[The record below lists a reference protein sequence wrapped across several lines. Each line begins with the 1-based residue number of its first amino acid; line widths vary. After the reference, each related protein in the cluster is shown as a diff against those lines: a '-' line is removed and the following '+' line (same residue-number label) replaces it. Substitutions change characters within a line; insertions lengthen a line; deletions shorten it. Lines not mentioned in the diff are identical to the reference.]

1 MCSSSPVRTPKLQL
15 AAEQPLTGKCWNP
28 PKKDTPHPRAK
39 EKQQDSKRDATAFK
53 IKPLGRQRLLEGMNK
68 TLCAPGPRE
77 RSSDPHE
84 TETDLLVSVRVSC
97 TGVSQQWCAAGTG
110 ALAAAVLGGNTCAV
124 SPSGGG
130 RHQPHC
136 RTVRWTIT

>member
-1 MCSSSPVRTPKLQL
+1 
-15 AAEQPLTGKCWNP
+15 
-28 PKKDTPHPRAK
+28 
-39 EKQQDSKRDATAFK
+39 
-53 IKPLGRQRLLEGMNK
+53 MNK

-110 ALAAAVLGGNTCAV
+110 ALAAAVLGGSVC
-124 SPSGGG
+124 GLILLRGG
-130 RHQPHC
+130 RHEPH
-136 RTVRWTIT
+136 VRATRWVIHKLEINYTKEDLPLL